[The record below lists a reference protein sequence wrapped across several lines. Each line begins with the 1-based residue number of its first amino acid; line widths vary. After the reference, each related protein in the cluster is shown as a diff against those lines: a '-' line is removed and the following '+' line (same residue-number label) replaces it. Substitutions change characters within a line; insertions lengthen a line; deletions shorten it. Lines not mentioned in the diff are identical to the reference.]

1 MHRGLA
7 TDDGVGH
14 YGPQAGATPAQ
25 AGARLEI
32 PSALADKQ
40 PVAPGRR
47 RYVSLTF
54 SHPIPTFFKA

>member
-1 MHRGLA
+1 MHSGLA

-25 AGARLEI
+25 AGVRLEI

-40 PVAPGRR
+40 PVAPGVTSR
-47 RYVSLTF
+47 
-54 SHPIPTFFKA
+54 